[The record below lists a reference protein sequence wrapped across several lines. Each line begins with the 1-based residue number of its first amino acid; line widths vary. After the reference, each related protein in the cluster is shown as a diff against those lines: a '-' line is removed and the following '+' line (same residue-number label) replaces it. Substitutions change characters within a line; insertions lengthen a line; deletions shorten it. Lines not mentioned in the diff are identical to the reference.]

1 MKSQS
6 LYVGEAAYSLP
17 DQKIEGCYTEM
28 LGEQYYCIRNYDRME
43 PFFMSIVS
51 SSDHWLFISSSGGI
65 SAGRSNAENAL
76 FPYYPDDRISE
87 NSANTGHVA
96 VLRVTRSARTFL
108 WEPFSARY
116 AGLYAVQRNLYKNS
130 YGDKLI
136 FEETNSDLG
145 LTYRYTWRS
154 TDSYGFVKTSWLIT
168 LSDQACQVTLLDG
181 LQNLLPAGATTA
193 LQSNFSNLLN
203 AYKRNELHVETG
215 LGMSS
220 LSSTLSDQAEP
231 SEALRT
237 TLAWQLGLE
246 EARYLL
252 SAQQLDAFRG
262 GQEIEQE
269 TDIRGRRGAYLI
281 NAGFELA
288 PAQEKEWSVIADV
301 NQDGRS
307 VAALLKRLEQDPA
320 ALALDVQRDIVE
332 GTANL
337 ERIVASADGLQL
349 SEDHTISVHHF
360 SNVLFNTMRG
370 GIFAR
375 NYSVGKNDL
384 LNFVAHRNR
393 LVLSRQAK
401 FFAALPVEME
411 SDDLLL
417 RAAATGSGDLE
428 RLCYEYLPLTFGRRH
443 GDPSRP
449 WNQFSINLKQPDGSP
464 RLDYQGNWRDIF
476 QNWEPLAWSYPEF
489 SEQMIAKFL
498 NATTADGYNP
508 YRITRDGIEWETPDP
523 DNPWA
528 NIGYWSDHQ
537 IIYLQK
543 LLEASHRFHPGRLQ
557 TLLTRKIFSNTN
569 LPYRI
574 KKHAAILED
583 WYNTISFDRQLDHAV
598 AEKVAE
604 LGTDGR
610 LLHTF
615 EGQIFH
621 VNMAEKMLILL
632 LAKLGNLIP
641 EGGIWMN
648 TQRPEWNDANNA
660 LVGKG
665 LSVVTAGYLR
675 RYIVFY
681 RALLADADVTSFSMT
696 REVLDF
702 LVSTQVVLEQ
712 HRTSLSGSFNDRE
725 RRAVMDQ
732 LGQASSDY
740 RWNYYDNGLS
750 GEFSGLKKNALLA
763 FLDLAQAY
771 IDHAL
776 KANERPANLFHA
788 HNILQITDDMA
799 TVGHLYEML
808 EGQVAILSSGLLTS
822 DQALALLHSLR
833 NSNMY
838 RADQHSYML
847 YPDRELPGFL
857 KKNHIEA
864 VQFKGLAL
872 VEKLVEQND
881 HSLVSRDINGVY
893 HFNGTFRNDKD
904 VRKALDTLKQQPALT
919 KLVEAESGKIL
930 ELFETA
936 FEHKSFTGRSGTF
949 FAYEGLGSIYW
960 HMVTKLLLATQEA
973 FFHALEL
980 GAPQSTCHALEEA
993 HYDIRKRLGF
1003 NKSTDGHVAFPTHP
1017 YSHTPAGQGAK
1028 QPGMTGQVKEEILA
1042 RFSELGLRVEQG
1054 LISFNPVLLSD
1065 HELSTQPGSFDY
1077 IGLDGKKQ
1085 GLPMPAGAL
1094 AYTFCQ
1100 VPVVYMPAAEEKIEL
1115 HFADG
1120 GKQSLAGHTLDAEL
1134 SEHIF
1139 RRDGHIRQVTFFG
1152 AHQAAA

>member
-6 LYVGEAAYSLP
+6 LYVGESVYHAS
-17 DQKIEGCYTEM
+17 DKKVEGCYTEM
-28 LGEQYYCIRNYDRME
+28 LGEQYYCIRNYDLME

-51 SSDHWLFISSSGGI
+51 SSDHWLFISSTGGV
-65 SAGRSNAENAL
+65 SAGRSNAESAL
-76 FPYYPDDRISE
+76 FPYYPDDRITE
-87 NSANTGHVA
+87 NSANTGPVA
-96 VLRVTRSARTFL
+96 ILRVSRGGRTSL
-108 WEPFSARY
+108 WEPFSDRY
-116 AGLYAVQRNLYKNS
+116 AGLYPVERNLYKNS

-136 FEETNSDLG
+136 FEETNPALG
-145 LTYRYTWRS
+145 LTYRYAWRS
-154 TDSYGFVKTSWLIT
+154 TDRYGFVKTSWLVNV
-168 LSDQACQVTLLDG
+168 SDQACQVTLLDG

-203 AYKRNELHVETG
+203 AYKRNELQPETG
-215 LGMSS
+215 LGMFS
-220 LSSTLSDQAEP
+220 LSSTLSDRAEP
-231 SEALRT
+231 SEALKT

-246 EARYLL
+246 KAHYLL
-252 SAQQLDAFRG
+252 SAQQLDAFRAG
-262 GQEIEQE
+262 KEIEQE
-269 TDIRGRRGAYLI
+269 TDIRGRRGAYLV
-281 NAGFELA
+281 NARFELT
-288 PAQEKEWSVIADV
+288 PAQEKEWSIIADV
-301 NQDGRS
+301 DQDGRS
-307 VAALLKRLEQDPA
+307 VAALLKRLGHDPA
-320 ALALDVQRDIVE
+320 ALARDVQRDILD

-349 SEDHTISVHHF
+349 CEDHTISAHHF

-370 GIFAR
+370 GIFAK
-375 NYSVGKNDL
+375 NYSVGKDDL
-384 LNFVAHRNR
+384 LNFVAHRNK
-393 LVLSRQAK
+393 LVFTQQAK
-401 FFAALPVEME
+401 FFAALPGEIE
-411 SDDLLL
+411 SDELLL
-417 RAAATGSGDLE
+417 RAATTGASDLE

-449 WNQFSINLKQPDGSP
+449 WNHFSINLKQPDGSP

-489 SEQMIAKFL
+489 TEQMIAKFL

-508 YRITRDGIEWETPDP
+508 YRITRDGIEWETPAP

-557 TLLTRKIFSNTN
+557 KLLTRKIFSHTN

-574 KKHAAILED
+574 KKYATILED

-621 VNMAEKMLILL
+621 VNMAEKLLILL

-665 LSVVTAGYLR
+665 LSVVTASYLR

-681 RALLADADVTSFSMT
+681 KTLLADAEVTSFSMT

-712 HRTSLSGSFNDRE
+712 HRTSLKGSFDDGE

-750 GEFSGLKKNALLA
+750 GEFSGLKKDALLA

-771 IDHAL
+771 IDHTL
-776 KANERPANLFHA
+776 KANERPDHLFHA
-788 HNILQITDDMA
+788 YNILQIPDGTA
-799 TVGHLYEML
+799 VIGHLYEML

-822 DQALALLHSLR
+822 DQALALLRSLR
-833 NSNMY
+833 NSSMY

-857 KKNHIEA
+857 KKNHIDGD
-864 VQFKGLAL
+864 QLKGLAL

-881 HSLVSRDINGVY
+881 LSLISRDVNGVY
-893 HFNGTFRNDKD
+893 HFNGGFRNDKD
-904 VRKALDTLKQQPALT
+904 VRKALETLKQRPVFTQ
-919 KLVEAESGKIL
+919 LVEAESGKIL
-930 ELFETA
+930 EIFEAT
-936 FEHKSFTGRSGTF
+936 FDHRSFTGRSGTF

-960 HMVTKLLLATQEA
+960 HMVTKLLLAAQEA
-973 FFHALEL
+973 FFHALEQ
-980 GAPQSTCHALEEA
+980 GAPQPTCQALAEA
-993 HYDIRKRLGF
+993 YYDIRKGLGF
-1003 NKSTDGHVAFPTHP
+1003 NKPPDVYGAFPTDP

-1028 QPGMTGQVKEEILA
+1028 QPGMTGQVKEEILT
-1042 RFSELGLRVEQG
+1042 RFSELGLRVERG
-1054 LISFNPVLLSD
+1054 MLSFNPVLLR
-1065 HELSTQPGSFDY
+1065 EQEFTTQPGSFDY
-1077 IGLDGKKQ
+1077 VGLDGKKQ
-1085 GLPMPAGAL
+1085 ALSMPAAAL

-1100 VPVVYMPAAEEKIEL
+1100 VPVVYITSPQEKIEL

-1120 GKQSLAGHTLDAEL
+1120 SMQVLNGHTLDVDL

-1139 RRDGHIRQVTFFG
+1139 RRDGHIHQVTFFRSRP
-1152 AHQAAA
+1152 AAA